1 MKNLYKQVKTLI
13 LRNKVSDF
21 EYDCVKTEIYQ
32 TNLLMLEVCS
42 LVGCVLF
49 FVLGIVGIFFNSFP
63 NTRTIS
69 YFAVFAVMLF
79 IFISSIKISQ
89 EKLKLAVPLLYVFI
103 WTLSVFTA
111 FRGIYGNTGNYSV
124 MFVVL
129 EFAIPVIFID
139 RVLRMFR
146 NTGLLVF
153 LNMICTI
160 LFKDVKIARV
170 DIFYM
175 WLFYGLSF
183 IPCFY
188 LTKIRVREFFLR
200 QIIENQRDTDELTGL
215 SNKAAFIRLAKKNI
229 NSTNTGILI
238 MLDLDYFKQINDTY
252 GHFVGDKVLKKV
264 AVCIQEVFRSSDVL
278 GRFGGDEFLIFMVG
292 ANQKNIARM
301 RCEQLLELLNKT
313 PVLTDDP
320 EKSGFIQA
328 SIGFAVFE
336 DTDFDTLFKNAD
348 AALYEAKNSGK
359 NKVCCFEN
367 N

>member
-63 NTRTIS
+63 TARIIS

-139 RVLRMFR
+139 RVLRMFI

-160 LFKDVKIARV
+160 LFKDVKIA
-170 DIFYM
+170 
-175 WLFYGLSF
+175 
-183 IPCFY
+183 
-188 LTKIRVREFFLR
+188 
-200 QIIENQRDTDELTGL
+200 
-215 SNKAAFIRLAKKNI
+215 
-229 NSTNTGILI
+229 
-238 MLDLDYFKQINDTY
+238 
-252 GHFVGDKVLKKV
+252 
-264 AVCIQEVFRSSDVL
+264 
-278 GRFGGDEFLIFMVG
+278 
-292 ANQKNIARM
+292 
-301 RCEQLLELLNKT
+301 
-313 PVLTDDP
+313 
-320 EKSGFIQA
+320 
-328 SIGFAVFE
+328 
-336 DTDFDTLFKNAD
+336 
-348 AALYEAKNSGK
+348 
-359 NKVCCFEN
+359 
-367 N
+367 

>member
-1 MKNLYKQVKTLI
+1 MKNLYRQVKTLI
-13 LRNKVSDF
+13 LRNQVSDF
-21 EYDCVKTEIYQ
+21 EYDCVKTETCQ

-49 FVLGIVGIFFNSFP
+49 FVLGIIGLFFDSYP
-63 NTRTIS
+63 DLRTIG
-69 YFAVFAVMLF
+69 YFAVFVVMLF

-89 EKLKLAVPLLYVFI
+89 EKLKIAVPLLYVFI
-103 WTLSVFTA
+103 WTLSIFTG

-139 RVLRMFR
+139 RVSRMFR
-146 NTGLLVF
+146 NTGLLVL
-153 LNMICTI
+153 LNTICTI
-160 LFKDVKIARV
+160 FFKDVKIARI

-215 SNKAAFIRLAKKNI
+215 LNKAAFIRSAKKYL

-264 AVCIQEVFRSSDVL
+264 AGCIQKVFRSSDL
-278 GRFGGDEFLIFMVG
+278 MGRFGGDEFLIFMIG

-313 PVLTDDP
+313 PILTDEP
-320 EKSGFIQA
+320 ENSGFIRS

-336 DTDFDTLFKNAD
+336 ETDFETLFKNAD
-348 AALYEAKNSGK
+348 TALYKAKNSGK